1 MKDKN
6 SESPLYSKSTA
17 GGFTQLA
24 ELITEVHD
32 IFIYKTWSTKKGIEL
47 GFYKSNKQTKTS
59 VFFGIW
65 FDAWEHFGIP
75 LSLNI
80 DYKGKAPTEMHQ
92 KIKSFIEKKGIAG
105 ISYKNYRDLSIIL
118 IEESFFDYE
127 TDADRLA
134 DLVEEV
140 CRFMGIRNPPTIL

>member
-1 MKDKN
+1 MKDKIQT
-6 SESPLYSKSTA
+6 SPLFDRSTA

-24 ELITEVHD
+24 ELILEVHD

-47 GFYKSNKQTKTS
+47 GFYKTNKQTKTS

-65 FDAWEHFGIP
+65 FEAWEDFGIP
-75 LSLNI
+75 LSINI
-80 DYKGKAPTEMHQ
+80 DYKGKAPVEMHQ
-92 KIKSFIEKKGIAG
+92 KIKSYIEKKGIAG
-105 ISYKNYRDLSIIL
+105 ISYKNYKDLSIIL

-134 DLVEEV
+134 DLLEEV
-140 CRFMGIRNPPTIL
+140 CHFMGIRNPPKSL